1 MVIGRDHRILCQ
13 YGHDLG
19 DSKNPAVT
27 TMCLLNTKIPAN
39 VVDLSNKYIV
49 PMYVCNYLNT
59 QYITY
64 YIEGSGKSLCSA
76 YLEIKRERTLN
87 FTK

>member
-49 PMYVCNYLNT
+49 PMYVT
-59 QYITY
+59 T
-64 YIEGSGKSLCSA
+64 
-76 YLEIKRERTLN
+76 
-87 FTK
+87 